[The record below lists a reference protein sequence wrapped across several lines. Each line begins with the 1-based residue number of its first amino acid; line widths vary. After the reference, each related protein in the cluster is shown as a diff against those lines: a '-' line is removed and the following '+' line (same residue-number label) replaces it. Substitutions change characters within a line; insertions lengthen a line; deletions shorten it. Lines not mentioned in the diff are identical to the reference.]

1 TFTIGLPGET
11 PEQMRETLDFIR
23 SIPLNSHQLS
33 GTAEIEG
40 TPLHRLRT
48 NGKLKKYE
56 AASVD
61 ENYTA
66 LSDGRKKLAALSV
79 ELQNR

>member
-1 TFTIGLPGET
+1 
-11 PEQMRETLDFIR
+11 M
-23 SIPLNSHQLS
+23 
-33 GTAEIEG
+33 
-40 TPLHRLRT
+40 
-48 NGKLKKYE
+48 YE